1 MFTSGTVSYSPI
13 VHSRRKQMN
22 HAESPSSLSVSV
34 EEAARLTSH
43 SRSGIYEVIASGDLK
58 AFKLGRRRLILM
70 TELKAWIERV
80 AKDGAR

>member
-1 MFTSGTVSYSPI
+1 MT
-13 VHSRRKQMN
+13 Q
-22 HAESPSSLSVSV
+22 AETAPSLSVSV

-43 SRSGIYEVIASGDLK
+43 SRSGIYEVIGSGDLK

>member
-1 MFTSGTVSYSPI
+1 MIQADTST
-13 VHSRRKQMN
+13 
-22 HAESPSSLSVSV
+22 SLSVSV

-43 SRSGIYEVIASGDLK
+43 SRSGIYEVIGSGELK